1 MRRSFVVATLLV
13 CAPPAAR
20 ADAVADEVST
30 GTTLATATT
39 PSSSWVANR
48 ISGVWDVDDSF
59 TLQVDFGVTRSTT
72 YSKTGALSLAF
83 TASDHW
89 SLSVAGSWVP
99 AATSS
104 STTTLAL
111 EELEDEVTLADA
123 ELSATSSQIS
133 LAASAT
139 YDTAGDSDHET
150 TASVTLGVDHA
161 QSQQTFASIVGEDG
175 EMLTTDDVRAYC
187 ETRMCSPE
195 IEAAMSPLWTQLS
208 RFSINASVARTEYRD
223 TDLGLDAT
231 YYLYDKDPTVAGY
244 FRLPGIGPSNLGDG
258 VAIAP
263 LRYAVSPAVTNRWGK
278 LQGTIGLAYGSY
290 LAAQGYE
297 LGANV
302 KVQYKLRIDDDTTL
316 KLYSSV
322 ASSWHVDVANELTT
336 SLSFAFGGKYTW

>member
-123 ELSATSSQIS
+123 ELSATSSHIS

-161 QSQQTFASIVGEDG
+161 QSQQTFASVGG
-175 EMLTTDDVRAYC
+175 
-187 ETRMCSPE
+187 
-195 IEAAMSPLWTQLS
+195 
-208 RFSINASVARTEYRD
+208 
-223 TDLGLDAT
+223 
-231 YYLYDKDPTVAGY
+231 
-244 FRLPGIGPSNLGDG
+244 
-258 VAIAP
+258 
-263 LRYAVSPAVTNRWGK
+263 
-278 LQGTIGLAYGSY
+278 
-290 LAAQGYE
+290 
-297 LGANV
+297 
-302 KVQYKLRIDDDTTL
+302 
-316 KLYSSV
+316 
-322 ASSWHVDVANELTT
+322 
-336 SLSFAFGGKYTW
+336 